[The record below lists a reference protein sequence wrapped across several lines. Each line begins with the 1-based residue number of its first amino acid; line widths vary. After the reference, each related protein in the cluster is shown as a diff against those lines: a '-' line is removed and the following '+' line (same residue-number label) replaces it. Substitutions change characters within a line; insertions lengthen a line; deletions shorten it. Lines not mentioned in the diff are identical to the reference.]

1 MRLGAQTVIHSR
13 WAVYAG
19 RLCAAALFFA
29 LVAGEPAGAAAK
41 AGADPAAGLCRDAI
55 AAAERAKRIPQQL
68 LSAIAL
74 AESGRWD
81 NGRRVSDPWPWTVTS
96 GARSRYLPT
105 RRAAIAEFRRLK
117 AAGVRNIDVGCM
129 QINLHYHAD
138 AFDSL
143 EAAFDPA
150 TNVAY
155 GAAFLKG
162 LHDAR
167 RSWSVAVAH
176 YHSTTQRLNV
186 RYRKK
191 VYHLWRLERRRAAAE
206 HRHAVM
212 AAHRAKRAAREGAN

>member
-1 MRLGAQTVIHSR
+1 VRRHHVFL
-13 WAVYAG
+13 
-19 RLCAAALFFA
+19 ALLA
-29 LVAGEPAGAAAK
+29 TGPA
-41 AGADPAAGLCRDAI
+41 R
-55 AAAERAKRIPQQL
+55 AAAERSLRIPQQL
-68 LSAIAL
+68 LGAVAL

-81 NGRRVSDPWPWTVTS
+81 EGRRVSNPWPWTVTS
-96 GARSRYLPT
+96 GAHSRYLPT
-105 RRAAIAEFRRLK
+105 RRAAIAEVRRLK

-143 EAAFDPA
+143 EATSDPA

-155 GAAFLKG
+155 GAALLKA
-162 LHDAR
+162 LHDSR

-186 RYRKK
+186 RDRKK

-206 HRHAVM
+206 HREAVK
-212 AAHRAKRAAREGAN
+212 AAHSDNCAARVAAN